1 MGGETSRPRRSAT
14 TRPGQNATGGPHHE
28 VAKAPDPWRVAA
40 FGDSLMWGQ
49 GLNRTD
55 RFTQLITRD
64 LRAVL
69 GQGRGGMVS
78 ADASRSGAQIR
89 ARADQRTQFP
99 DTFPSL
105 FHGGRQRRRFLDGTD
120 ESFATGLYGEIPASF
135 PTVRG
140 QVALVSDALG
150 KTIDIALVDGG
161 INDISPEDI
170 INPALSSGEFI
181 ERWDGQI
188 RAVGHDDVL
197 ELIGRV
203 RRKCPGAVIMY
214 FGFFAPLSYS
224 SSPHQIRAVFKH
236 ELDDDIGWWLND
248 VFGFQDVDAAIL
260 EAMTRA
266 VWMQGRW
273 QYWTRQAVV
282 DANRTAAVRGP
293 GVLFVPSGFTPENSA
308 FAKTPFLHEDYIH
321 PTTDPAQPERQK
333 RCPRIGQLEAM
344 QGMYN
349 LATKGIVTP
358 GGGALLPPNKDDVQR
373 LHDAIDGPLRLKK
386 AMQDYRADDTHD
398 NLVRMLAFLADEIG
412 RIQRALVASVSHPN
426 AAGAKSYADMAI
438 ARLKGHLAVTET
450 IRQEILHPSP
460 ALPAAGETLDAKLRR
475 YRLRSAGPLD
485 ADAGHLDVDSL
496 AVRVVTAADSDQN
509 FFPDVWLIVTTK
521 EANGKAGRRQY
532 QLNFTYRLRQFVGLG
547 GFMTSWVEKLY
558 PHFEPGATNRFTV
571 DTMGRLRLDEIVG
584 CTLLVGGDRLD
595 GLQTLRD
602 YGKVWKPSS
611 VRLEVNGHE
620 VVDLAPT
627 GQQFGF
633 LTTLDLSYPAP
644 APNLA
649 PPKKLAS
656 AKIASV
662 RPLPARQGAARRAAP
677 PPSD

>member
-1 MGGETSRPRRSAT
+1 
-14 TRPGQNATGGPHHE
+14 
-28 VAKAPDPWRVAA
+28 VAKAPEPWRVAA

-55 RFTQLITRD
+55 RFTSLITGA

-69 GQGRGGMVS
+69 GKGRGGMVS

-89 ARADQRTQFP
+89 ARSDQRTQFP
-99 DTFPSL
+99 DQRTQFLDTFPSL

-120 ESFATGLYGEIPASF
+120 ESFATGLYGEIPAPF

-161 INDISPEDI
+161 VNDIAPQDI
-170 INPALSSGEFI
+170 INPAVSSGEFI
-181 ERWDGQI
+181 ERWDGLI

-224 SSPHQIRAVFKH
+224 SSPNQIRALFKH
-236 ELDDDIGWWLND
+236 ELNDDFGWWLNE
-248 VFGFQDVDAAIL
+248 VFGFQDVNAAIL

-293 GVLFVPSGFTPENSA
+293 GVLFVPSGFTPENSV
-308 FAKTPFLHEDYIH
+308 FTKSPFLHEDYIH
-321 PTTDPAQPERQK
+321 PTTDPAQAERQK
-333 RCPRIGQLEAM
+333 RCPRAPQLDAMRKLRLNLDHGIAVRRGLMDEAR
-344 QGMYN
+344 
-349 LATKGIVTP
+349 
-358 GGGALLPPNKDDVQR
+358 ALR
-373 LHDAIDGPLRLKK
+373 DAIDGPVMLRQMLT
-386 AMQDYRADDTHD
+386 DFVESTTNGELLFTGDRASD
-398 NLVRMLAFLADEIG
+398 LLGVEIA
-412 RIQRALVASVSHPN
+412 RIQRALIASVSHPN

-438 ARLKGHLAVTET
+438 ARLKGHLVVTET
-450 IRQEILHPSP
+450 IHQEILHPSP
-460 ALPAAGETLDAKLRR
+460 ALPVVGETLDAKLRR

-532 QLNFTYRLRQFVGLG
+532 QLNFAYRLTQMVFVPDEEI
-547 GFMTSWVEKLY
+547 SWVEKLY

-584 CTLLVGGDRLD
+584 CALLVGGDRLD
-595 GLQTLRD
+595 GLQTLRE

-611 VRLEVNGHE
+611 VRLEVNGQE
-620 VVDLAPT
+620 VVNLAPT

-633 LTTLDLSYPAP
+633 LATLDLTYPAS
-644 APNLA
+644 APLA
-649 PPKKLAS
+649 PPKKMAS
-656 AKIASV
+656 GKIASV
-662 RPLPARQGAARRAAP
+662 RPLATPRGAARRAVP

>member
-1 MGGETSRPRRSAT
+1 
-14 TRPGQNATGGPHHE
+14 
-28 VAKAPDPWRVAA
+28 
-40 FGDSLMWGQ
+40 
-49 GLNRTD
+49 
-55 RFTQLITRD
+55 

-69 GQGRGGMVS
+69 GQGRGGVVS

-89 ARADQRTQFP
+89 ARAAQRTQFL

-105 FHGGRQRRRFLDGTD
+105 FHGGRQRRRFLAGTD

-140 QVALVSDALG
+140 QVDLVSDALG

-170 INPALSSGEFI
+170 INPAVSAGEFI

-224 SSPHQIRAVFKH
+224 SSPNQIRAVFKH
-236 ELDDDIGWWLND
+236 ELDDDIGWWLNEM
-248 VFGFQDVDAAIL
+248 FGFQDVNAAIL

-308 FAKTPFLHEDYIH
+308 FAESPFLHEDYIH

-344 QGMYN
+344 QQMYD
-349 LATKGIVTP
+349 LATTGA
-358 GGGALLPPNKDDVQR
+358 GGFGLPPNKDDVQR
-373 LHDAIDGPLRLKK
+373 LHEAIDGPLRLKQ
-386 AMQDYRADDTHD
+386 AMQDYRADGHD

-438 ARLKGHLAVTET
+438 ARLKGHLAVTDR

-475 YRLRSAGPLD
+475 YRLRHGGPLD

-496 AVRVVTAADSDQN
+496 AVRVVSAADSDQN

-532 QLNFTYRLRQFVGLG
+532 QLNFNYRRIEFVTDLAANP
-547 GFMTSWVEKLY
+547 FWWVEKLY

-584 CTLLVGGDRLD
+584 CTLLVGGDRLA
-595 GLQTLRD
+595 GRFTLKE

-611 VRLEVNGHE
+611 VRLEVNGQE
-620 VVDLAPT
+620 VVNLTPT

-633 LTTLDLSYPAP
+633 LATLDLSYPAP

-656 AKIASV
+656 VKIASV
-662 RPLPARQGAARRAAP
+662 RPLPTRRGAARRAAP

>member
-1 MGGETSRPRRSAT
+1 MGGRASRPRRSAT
-14 TRPGQNATGGPHHE
+14 TRPRRNATGGPGN
-28 VAKAPDPWRVAA
+28 AGIAPPDHWRVAA

-55 RFTQLITRD
+55 RFTQLITRA
-64 LRAVL
+64 LPAML
-69 GQGRGGMVS
+69 GKARTGIVS

-89 ARADQRTQFP
+89 ARSDQRTLFP

-105 FHGGRQRRRFLDGTD
+105 FHGRRQQRRFIEGTD

-140 QVALVSDALG
+140 QVALVSDAVG

-161 INDISPEDI
+161 VNDIAVEDI
-170 INPALSSGEFI
+170 INPAVSSGEFI

-214 FGFFAPLSYS
+214 FGFFAPLSYR
-224 SSPHQIRAVFKH
+224 SSPNQIRAVFKH

-248 VFGFQDVDAAIL
+248 VFGFQDVNAAIL

-293 GVLFVPSGFTPENSA
+293 GVLFVPSGFTPENSV
-308 FAKTPFLHEDYIH
+308 FAKSPFLHEDYIH
-321 PTTDPAQPERQK
+321 PTTDPAQPERQN
-333 RCPRIGQLEAM
+333 RCPRLDQLEAM
-344 QGMYN
+344 QGIYDF
-349 LATKGIVTP
+349 ATRQGGISGP
-358 GGGALLPPNKDDVQR
+358 LPPPKEQVKR

-386 AMQDYRADDTHD
+386 AMQDYRADGTRD
-398 NLVRMLAFLADEIG
+398 NLLRMLAFLADEIG

-438 ARLKGHLAVTET
+438 ARLKGHLAVTEAIDRE
-450 IRQEILHPSP
+450 IRLGDSP
-460 ALPAAGETLDAKLRR
+460 VVPAGGETLDAKLRR
-475 YRLRSAGPLD
+475 YRLRRAGPLQ

-521 EANGKAGRRQY
+521 EANGRAGRRQY
-532 QLNFTYRLRQFVGLG
+532 QLNFAYRLTEVPVVGTG
-547 GFMTSWVEKLY
+547 QKISWVAKLY

-571 DTMGRLRLDEIVG
+571 DTMGRLRLDEIVA
-584 CTLLVGGDRLD
+584 CALLVGGDRLA
-595 GLQTLRD
+595 GLTTLREH
-602 YGKVWKPSS
+602 GKVWKPSV
-611 VRLEVNGHE
+611 VRLEVNGQE
-620 VVDLAPT
+620 VVNLAPT

-633 LTTLDLSYPAP
+633 LARLDLAYPAP
-644 APNLA
+644 APNLV
-649 PPKKLAS
+649 PPKLAS
-656 AKIASV
+656 VKIASV
-662 RPLPARQGAARRAAP
+662 RPLAARRRAARRVAP